1 MDAGDERLCSNG
13 YGWIRDERSAPKRPG
28 GGWKT
33 SGRAQKDMVGSE
45 TSDRARENMV
55 EVGDER
61 SGSKGRG
68 WSVRRAIGLEMMWWR
83 QEMSS
88 GD

>member
-1 MDAGDERLCSNG
+1 M
-13 YGWIRDERSAPKRPG
+13 
-28 GGWKT
+28 

-45 TSDRARENMV
+45 TSDWARENMV

-61 SGSKGRG
+61 LGSKGRG